1 MLEVE
6 IKAKVKIE
14 GIERKLSTLGAKLLG
29 EENQRDV
36 YFSHPCRDFKKTD
49 EALRVRKI
57 KDEYFLTYKGPKLD
71 QETKTREE
79 IQIKVNGQIFEL
91 LKKLGFSKVKEV
103 DKKRR
108 IYEWDNLRICLDRV
122 KNLGEFLEIESK
134 LWKDKRKIFELLKK
148 LDISTKRLIRKSYLE
163 MLENLSD

>member
-6 IKAKVKIE
+6 IKAKIKIE
-14 GIERKLSTLGAKLLG
+14 GIEHKLSTLGAKLLG
-29 EENQRDV
+29 EENQTDV

-79 IQIKVNGQIFEL
+79 IQIKVNGQILEL
-91 LKKLGFSKVKEV
+91 LKKLGFSRVKEV

-148 LDISTKRLIRKSYLE
+148 LGISTRGLIRKSYLE
-163 MLENLSD
+163 MLISSSD